1 VLGILLVEKPSG
13 LTSHDVVND
22 IRRRF
27 GTRRVGHAGTLDP
40 LATGLLVVAVGPA
53 TRFLQYLPLEPK
65 VYEANVHFGFS
76 TDTYDLEGERS
87 EERPVP
93 EDLHGAIEAALPG
106 FRGLIQQFPPLYSAI
121 KVKGKPLYKYAR
133 SGAEAPVREA
143 RTVHIG
149 EFEPLE
155 IAPPYARFRIVCS
168 GGTYIRSLAHDLGNE
183 IGCGA
188 HLAGLV
194 RTDVGRFSLG
204 QSTPLREASP
214 ANLMPLHEA
223 LLPMPMMILDA
234 AQTSAVRDG
243 KALGVGDP
251 PDSPHMALRDPEGN
265 VISIARIHGNI
276 LQPEC
281 VIPVLA

>member
-1 VLGILLVEKPSG
+1 M
-13 LTSHDVVND
+13 TSHDVVNI
-22 IRRRF
+22 IRRSF

-65 VYEANVHFGFS
+65 VYEAKVHFGFS

-87 EERPVP
+87 EEGQVP
-93 EDLHGAIEAALPG
+93 EDLAGAIEAALPI

-149 EFEPLE
+149 EFKPLD
-155 IAPPYARFRIVCS
+155 IDPPFAWFRIECS
-168 GGTYIRSLAHDLGNE
+168 GGTYIRSLAHDLGE
-183 IGCGA
+183 SLGCGA
-188 HLAGLV
+188 HLAHLI
-194 RTDVGRFSLG
+194 RTDVGRFNLS
-204 QSTPLREASP
+204 QAVPLADARPSH
-214 ANLMPLHEA
+214 LIPLSEA
-223 LLPMPMMILDA
+223 LLPMPMMVLDP
-234 AQTSAVRDG
+234 AQTAAVRDG
-243 KALGVGDP
+243 KQLVIENP
-251 PDSPHMALRDPEGN
+251 PQGNHMALKDPSGEI
-265 VISIARIHGNI
+265 ISVARIIDNI

-281 VIPVLA
+281 VIPLLAEKS